1 MYILQVLPIATGLP
15 ENYFS
20 YFSKDLIKLGALV
33 EIRIRN
39 RKIFGIVSQA
49 THAKYEKMSLKS
61 QSFILKKIERIV
73 CEDFMSQETII
84 SIKNISVLLGARES
98 DILENLIPKFIF
110 ESPLLFAKN
119 NTKQENISYKNKAV
133 ILPIQERINL
143 YKQNIKKDLKNKKS
157 VVIFFPTINDI
168 ENMRD
173 FLEKDFEENFICF
186 HSDQNKKEQAK
197 NIEKLNENENFL
209 ILSTTSLLPFVLK
222 DKINLQTVI
231 IEKENS
237 YNYFSHSSKKQIDS
251 REILKN
257 LANDLN
263 LNLILG
269 GEILSLETF
278 KKLANK
284 ISEPEEKHNNI
295 KIIDM
300 TKDKEIKKISNKN
313 PLKYS
318 NVYFSQE
325 LIDKLEAFKEN
336 KTGKIF
342 LYTKRK
348 GLHSETICRDCNTI
362 LKCET
367 CDKPLI
373 LFKKKENDSREY
385 VCIKCKTKKEIKK
398 EDELLCEKCGS
409 WRMETIGIG
418 VEGIEESLKEVGWKT
433 FVLDSQNAKTKKKV
447 REIIDAWQEEKLSI
461 LIGTD
466 LALSFFQSQM
476 KIDLAAMISI
486 DTLFSIPEINIDEK
500 IINLIL
506 EIKEKCNTKEKI
518 IIQTRLPKSNI
529 WKYVKE
535 NNYKL
540 FLEDELA
547 MRKELSLPPFA
558 NILKFKLTK
567 KDIQIKDRL
576 EGLVEKICKEE
587 NLETQKISWWKE
599 SVTGNYVGM
608 IIIKKELWEKN
619 DKEKKEDQM
628 IFPTNFAKKITQLL
642 DDFRLE
648 VNPQKI
654 Y

>member
-110 ESPLLFAKN
+110 ESPFLFAKN

-237 YNYFSHSSKKQIDS
+237 YNYFSHSSKKQIDN

-300 TKDKEIKKISNKN
+300 TKDKEIKKISKKN

-385 VCIKCKTKKEIKK
+385 VCTKCKTKKEIKK
-398 EDELLCEKCGS
+398 EDELLCKKCGG

-418 VEGIEESLKEVGWKT
+418 VEGIEENLKEVGWKT

-535 NNYKL
+535 NDYHK
-540 FLEDELA
+540 FLENELV
-547 MRKELSLPPFA
+547 MRKELSLPPFS

-587 NLETQKISWWKE
+587 NLEIQKISWWKE

-608 IIIKKELWEKN
+608 IIIKKELWELV
-619 DKEKKEDQM
+619 EDNK
-628 IFPTNFAKKITQLL
+628 IYPTNFAKKMTGLL

-648 VNPQKI
+648 VNPVNVYQ
-654 Y
+654 